1 MTALSPRMCTH
12 CRKHPVA
19 TDYAPFCS
27 KRCADVDLHKWL
39 GGQYVVRAEEGA
51 REGLPDLDGEA
62 VDS

>member
-1 MTALSPRMCTH
+1 MTSLTARVCAQ
-12 CRKHPVA
+12 CRKHPVNA
-19 TDYAPFCS
+19 DYAPFCS

-51 REGLPDLDGEA
+51 RDGLPDFDSEA